1 MVKIV
6 YLNKLKKASNILFK
20 DYFIMTNQCNFFET
34 YNSLYYSSLFYD
46 NDTLVCGFLV
56 SDNYANNELKA
67 KFKNE
72 KPIYINIYINSL
84 YMTSSLIKNI
94 IRTIKIY
101 ALKNNYSMGVLVFD
115 NNDEYIANYLGEEYN
130 YNEIDDN
137 LSYTSFPIVKWV
149 EKSCGCV
156 VVNDDRV
163 LLIRQNDNS
172 IGFPKGHM
180 EIGETEIET
189 AIRETREETGLDVNI
204 ISTKKYKIKYYVDE
218 IILKEVTYF
227 LAKPVNHNS
236 KIIIQKSELIDANW
250 FLKDDVG
257 KSLTYEQLRLL
268 WEEILLDLT
277 NI

>member
-1 MVKIV
+1 MKKV

-20 DYFIMTNQCNFFET
+20 DYFIITNQRNYFET

>member
-1 MVKIV
+1 MKKV

-20 DYFIMTNQCNFFET
+20 DYFIITNQRNYFET

-84 YMTSSLIKNI
+84 YMTRSLIKNI

-101 ALKNNYSMGVLVFD
+101 ALKNNYSTGVLVFG

-227 LAKPVNHNS
+227 LAKPVNPNS
-236 KIIIQKSELIDANW
+236 KIIVQKSELIDVNW

-257 KSLTYEQLRLL
+257 NLLTYEQLRML
-268 WEEILLDLT
+268 WEDIFLDLT

>member
-1 MVKIV
+1 MKKV

-20 DYFIMTNQCNFFET
+20 DYFIITNQRNYFET

-227 LAKPVNHNS
+227 LAKPVNPNS
-236 KIIIQKSELIDANW
+236 KIIVQKSELIDVNW

-257 KSLTYEQLRLL
+257 NLLTYEQLRML
-268 WEEILLDLT
+268 WEDIFLDLT
-277 NI
+277 NN

>member
-1 MVKIV
+1 MKKV

-20 DYFIMTNQCNFFET
+20 DYFIITNQRNYFET

-72 KPIYINIYINSL
+72 KPLYINIYINSL

-227 LAKPVNHNS
+227 LAKPVNPNS
-236 KIIIQKSELIDANW
+236 KIIVQKSELIDVNW

-257 KSLTYEQLRLL
+257 NFLTYEQLRML
-268 WEEILLDLT
+268 WEDIFLDLT
-277 NI
+277 NV

>member
-1 MVKIV
+1 MKKV

-20 DYFIMTNQCNFFET
+20 DYFIITNQRNYFET

-227 LAKPVNHNS
+227 LAKPVNPNS
-236 KIIIQKSELIDANW
+236 KIIVQKSELIDVNW

-257 KSLTYEQLRLL
+257 NFLTYEQLRML
-268 WEEILLDLT
+268 WEDIFLDLT
-277 NI
+277 NN

>member
-1 MVKIV
+1 MKKV

-20 DYFIMTNQCNFFET
+20 DYFIITNQRNYFET

-72 KPIYINIYINSL
+72 KPIYINIYINLL

-130 YNEIDDN
+130 YNEIDDS

-163 LLIRQNDNS
+163 LLIRQKDNS

-227 LAKPVNHNS
+227 LAKPVNPNS
-236 KIIIQKSELIDANW
+236 KIIVQKSELIDVNW

-257 KSLTYEQLRLL
+257 NFLTYEQLRML
-268 WEEILLDLT
+268 WEDIFLDLT
-277 NI
+277 NN

>member
-1 MVKIV
+1 MKKV

-20 DYFIMTNQCNFFET
+20 DYFIITNQRNYFET

-94 IRTIKIY
+94 LRTIKIY

-137 LSYTSFPIVKWV
+137 LSYISFPIVKWV

-189 AIRETREETGLDVNI
+189 AIRETREETSLDVNI

-227 LAKPVNHNS
+227 LAKPVNPNS
-236 KIIIQKSELIDANW
+236 KIIVQKSELIDVNW

-257 KSLTYEQLRLL
+257 NLLTYEQLRML
-268 WEEILLDLT
+268 WEDIFLDLT

>member
-1 MVKIV
+1 MVKKV

-46 NDTLVCGFLV
+46 NDTLACGFLL

-257 KSLTYEQLRLL
+257 KFLTYEQLRLL

>member
-1 MVKIV
+1 MKKV

-20 DYFIMTNQCNFFET
+20 DYFIITNQRNYFET

-236 KIIIQKSELIDANW
+236 KIIIQKSELIGANW

-257 KSLTYEQLRLL
+257 KFLTYEQLRLL

>member
-1 MVKIV
+1 MKKV

-20 DYFIMTNQCNFFET
+20 DYFIITNQRNYFET

-72 KPIYINIYINSL
+72 KPIYINIYINLL

-227 LAKPVNHNS
+227 LAKPVNPNS
-236 KIIIQKSELIDANW
+236 KIIVQKSELIDVNW

-257 KSLTYEQLRLL
+257 NFLTYEQLRML
-268 WEEILLDLT
+268 WEDIFLDLT
-277 NI
+277 NN

>member
-1 MVKIV
+1 MKKV

-20 DYFIMTNQCNFFET
+20 DYFIITNQRNYFET

-72 KPIYINIYINSL
+72 KPLYINIYINSL

-94 IRTIKIY
+94 IRAIKIY

-227 LAKPVNHNS
+227 LAKPVNPNS
-236 KIIIQKSELIDANW
+236 KIIVQKSELIDVNW

-257 KSLTYEQLRLL
+257 NFLTYEQLRML
-268 WEEILLDLT
+268 WEDIFLDLT

>member
-1 MVKIV
+1 MKKV

-20 DYFIMTNQCNFFET
+20 DYFIITNQRNYFET

-101 ALKNNYSMGVLVFD
+101 ALKNNYSTGVLVFD

-227 LAKPVNHNS
+227 LAKPVNPNS
-236 KIIIQKSELIDANW
+236 KIIVQKSELIDVNW

-257 KSLTYEQLRLL
+257 NFLTYEQLRML
-268 WEEILLDLT
+268 WEDIFLDLT
-277 NI
+277 NN

>member
-1 MVKIV
+1 MKIV

-46 NDTLVCGFLV
+46 NDTLACGFLL

-257 KSLTYEQLRLL
+257 KFLTYEQLRLL

>member
-1 MVKIV
+1 MKKV

-20 DYFIMTNQCNFFET
+20 DYFIITNQRNYFET

-101 ALKNNYSMGVLVFD
+101 ALKNNYSTGVLVFD

-227 LAKPVNHNS
+227 LAKPVNPNS
-236 KIIIQKSELIDANW
+236 KIIVQKSELIDVNW

-257 KSLTYEQLRLL
+257 NLLTYEQLRML
-268 WEEILLDLT
+268 WEDIFLDLT
-277 NI
+277 NN

>member
-1 MVKIV
+1 MKIV

-46 NDTLVCGFLV
+46 NDTLACGFLL

-101 ALKNNYSMGVLVFD
+101 TLKNNYSMGVLVFD

-257 KSLTYEQLRLL
+257 KFLTYEQLRLL

>member
-1 MVKIV
+1 M
-6 YLNKLKKASNILFK
+6 FK

-46 NDTLVCGFLV
+46 NDTLACGFLL

-101 ALKNNYSMGVLVFD
+101 TLKNNYSMGVLVFD

-257 KSLTYEQLRLL
+257 KFLTYEQLRLL

>member
-1 MVKIV
+1 MKKV

-20 DYFIMTNQCNFFET
+20 DYFIITNQRNYFET

-72 KPIYINIYINSL
+72 KPLYINIYINSL

-180 EIGETEIET
+180 EFGETEIET

-227 LAKPVNHNS
+227 LAKPVNPNS
-236 KIIIQKSELIDANW
+236 KIIVQKSELIDVNW

-257 KSLTYEQLRLL
+257 NFLTYEQLRML
-268 WEEILLDLT
+268 WEDIFLDLT

>member
-1 MVKIV
+1 MKKV

-20 DYFIMTNQCNFFET
+20 DYFIITNQRNYFET

-137 LSYTSFPIVKWV
+137 LSYISFPIVKWV

-189 AIRETREETGLDVNI
+189 AIRETREETSLDVNI

-227 LAKPVNHNS
+227 LAKPVNPNS
-236 KIIIQKSELIDANW
+236 KIIVQKSELIDVNW

-257 KSLTYEQLRLL
+257 NLLTYEQLRML
-268 WEEILLDLT
+268 WEDIFLDLT

>member
-1 MVKIV
+1 MKKV

-20 DYFIMTNQCNFFET
+20 DYFIITNQRNYFET

-72 KPIYINIYINSL
+72 KPIYINIYINLL
-84 YMTSSLIKNI
+84 YMTRSLIKNI

-227 LAKPVNHNS
+227 LAKPVNPNS
-236 KIIIQKSELIDANW
+236 KIIVQKSELIDVNW

-257 KSLTYEQLRLL
+257 NFLTYEQLRML
-268 WEEILLDLT
+268 WEDIFLDLT

>member
-1 MVKIV
+1 MKKV

-20 DYFIMTNQCNFFET
+20 DYFIITNQRNYFET

-72 KPIYINIYINSL
+72 KPLYINIYINSL

-101 ALKNNYSMGVLVFD
+101 ALKNNYSMGALVFD

-227 LAKPVNHNS
+227 LAKPVNPNS
-236 KIIIQKSELIDANW
+236 KIIVQKSELIDVNW

-257 KSLTYEQLRLL
+257 NLLTYEQLRML
-268 WEEILLDLT
+268 WEDIFLDLT

>member
-1 MVKIV
+1 MKKV

-20 DYFIMTNQCNFFET
+20 DYFIITNQRNYFET

-227 LAKPVNHNS
+227 LAKPVNPNS
-236 KIIIQKSELIDANW
+236 KIIVQKSELIDVNW

-257 KSLTYEQLRLL
+257 NFLTYEQLRML
-268 WEEILLDLT
+268 WKDIFLDLT

>member
-1 MVKIV
+1 MKIV

>member
-1 MVKIV
+1 MKKV

-20 DYFIMTNQCNFFET
+20 DYFIITNQRNYFET

-72 KPIYINIYINSL
+72 KPIYINIYINLL

-163 LLIRQNDNS
+163 LLIRQKDNS

-227 LAKPVNHNS
+227 LAKPVNPNS
-236 KIIIQKSELIDANW
+236 KIIVQKSELIDVNW
-250 FLKDDVG
+250 FIKDDVG
-257 KSLTYEQLRLL
+257 NFLTYEQLRIL
-268 WEEILLDLT
+268 WEDIFLDLT
-277 NI
+277 NV

>member
-1 MVKIV
+1 MKIV

-236 KIIIQKSELIDANW
+236 KIIIQKSELIGANW

-257 KSLTYEQLRLL
+257 KFLTYEQLRLL

>member
-1 MVKIV
+1 MKKV
-6 YLNKLKKASNILFK
+6 YLNKLKKSSNILFK
-20 DYFIMTNQCNFFET
+20 DYFIITNQRNYFET

>member
-1 MVKIV
+1 MKIV

-46 NDTLVCGFLV
+46 NDTLVCGFLL

-149 EKSCGCV
+149 EKSCGFV

-204 ISTKKYKIKYYVDE
+204 ISTKKYKIKYYVDV

>member
-1 MVKIV
+1 MKIV

-137 LSYTSFPIVKWV
+137 LSYSSFPIVKWV

-227 LAKPVNHNS
+227 LAKPVNPNS
-236 KIIIQKSELIDANW
+236 KIIVQKSELIDVNW

-257 KSLTYEQLRLL
+257 NFLTYEQLRML
-268 WEEILLDLT
+268 WEDIFLDLT
-277 NI
+277 NN

>member
-1 MVKIV
+1 MKKV

-20 DYFIMTNQCNFFET
+20 DYFIITNQRNYFET

-163 LLIRQNDNS
+163 LLIRQKDNS

-227 LAKPVNHNS
+227 LAKPVNPNS
-236 KIIIQKSELIDANW
+236 KIIVQKSELIDVNW

-257 KSLTYEQLRLL
+257 NFLTYEQLRML
-268 WEEILLDLT
+268 WEDIFLDLT

>member
-1 MVKIV
+1 MKIV

-227 LAKPVNHNS
+227 LAKPVNPNS
-236 KIIIQKSELIDANW
+236 KIIVQKSELIDVNW

-257 KSLTYEQLRLL
+257 NFLTYEQLRML
-268 WEEILLDLT
+268 WEDIFLDLT
-277 NI
+277 NN

>member
-1 MVKIV
+1 MKIV

-34 YNSLYYSSLFYD
+34 YNSFYYSSLFYD
-46 NDTLVCGFLV
+46 NDTLVCGFLL

-227 LAKPVNHNS
+227 LAKPVNHNL

-257 KSLTYEQLRLL
+257 KFLTYEQLRLL

>member
-1 MVKIV
+1 MKIV

-46 NDTLVCGFLV
+46 NDTLVCGFLL

-172 IGFPKGHM
+172 IGFPKGQM

-227 LAKPVNHNS
+227 LAKPVNPNS
-236 KIIIQKSELIDANW
+236 KIIVQKSELIDVNW

-257 KSLTYEQLRLL
+257 NFLTYEQLRML
-268 WEEILLDLT
+268 WEDIFLDLT

>member
-1 MVKIV
+1 MKIV

-46 NDTLVCGFLV
+46 NDTLVCGFLL

-236 KIIIQKSELIDANW
+236 KIIIQKSELIGANW

-257 KSLTYEQLRLL
+257 KFLTYEQLRLL

>member
-1 MVKIV
+1 MKKV

-20 DYFIMTNQCNFFET
+20 DYFIITNQRNYFET

-101 ALKNNYSMGVLVFD
+101 ALKNNYSTGVLVFD

-227 LAKPVNHNS
+227 LAKPVNPNS
-236 KIIIQKSELIDANW
+236 KIIVQKSELIDVNW
-250 FLKDDVG
+250 FLKDDV
-257 KSLTYEQLRLL
+257 SNFLTYEQLRML
-268 WEEILLDLT
+268 WEDIFLDLT
-277 NI
+277 NN

>member
-1 MVKIV
+1 MKIV

-34 YNSLYYSSLFYD
+34 YNSFYYSSLFYD
-46 NDTLVCGFLV
+46 NDTLVCGFLL

-115 NNDEYIANYLGEEYN
+115 NNDEDIANYLGEEYN

-189 AIRETREETGLDVNI
+189 AIRETQEETGLDVNI

>member
-1 MVKIV
+1 MKKV

-20 DYFIMTNQCNFFET
+20 DYFIITNQRNYFET

-115 NNDEYIANYLGEEYN
+115 NNDEYIANYLCEEYN

-227 LAKPVNHNS
+227 LAKPVNPNS
-236 KIIIQKSELIDANW
+236 KIIVQKSELIDVNW

-257 KSLTYEQLRLL
+257 NFLTYEQLRML
-268 WEEILLDLT
+268 WEDIFLDLT
-277 NI
+277 NN

>member
-1 MVKIV
+1 MKKV

-20 DYFIMTNQCNFFET
+20 DYFIITNQRNYFET

-227 LAKPVNHNS
+227 LAKPVNPNS
-236 KIIIQKSELIDANW
+236 KIIVQKSELIDVNW

-257 KSLTYEQLRLL
+257 NFLTYEQLRML
-268 WEEILLDLT
+268 WEDIFLDLT

>member
-1 MVKIV
+1 MKIV

-115 NNDEYIANYLGEEYN
+115 NNDECIANYLGEEYN

-236 KIIIQKSELIDANW
+236 KIIIQKSELIGANW